1 MNQDAIFIFDK
12 TSHNFFD
19 LQAGS
24 LPDQLRVIDRQT
36 GKEVCEIKFISDW
49 AECIIGNTER
59 TFMFT
64 TVDETYKAF
73 RVIAVSQPHSEPA
86 KYIYRAAKN
95 AK

>member
-1 MNQDAIFIFDK
+1 
-12 TSHNFFD
+12 
-19 LQAGS
+19 
-24 LPDQLRVIDRQT
+24 
-36 GKEVCEIKFISDW
+36 
-49 AECIIGNTER
+49 
-59 TFMFT
+59 MFT